1 MPATDAADRRPPGRP
16 RDPAADRAILQAT
29 LELVAQE
36 GEAGLA
42 VERVATR
49 AGVSK
54 ATIYRRWSSMDEV
67 LLAAV
72 EGLAEAIDA
81 PDTGDLRHDLSAI
94 ADSLTHL
101 FAAPDVA
108 RLVATLAA
116 QMASR
121 PELARAVREG
131 FLAGRR
137 RAAADALAREQQ
149 RGGLRDGVDLE
160 VAVDLLAAPF
170 YYRLLLTGDPID
182 ERFAGRVVD
191 AVLAYTAR

>member
-1 MPATDAADRRPPGRP
+1 M
-16 RDPAADRAILQAT
+16 
-29 LELVAQE
+29 AQE

-42 VERVATR
+42 VERVAAR

-54 ATIYRRWSSMDEV
+54 ATIYRRWSSMDGV

-72 EGLAEAIDA
+72 DGLSDAIDT
-81 PDTGDLRHDLSAI
+81 PDTGDLRRDLLAI
-94 ADSLTHL
+94 AGSLTRL
-101 FAAPDVA
+101 FTAPDVA

-121 PELARAVREG
+121 PELARAVRDG
-131 FLAGRR
+131 LLAGRR

-170 YYRLLLTGDPID
+170 YYRLLMTGHPID
-182 ERFAGRVVD
+182 DGFAERIVD
-191 AVLAYTAR
+191 AVLAYATR

>member
-1 MPATDAADRRPPGRP
+1 M
-16 RDPAADRAILQAT
+16 
-29 LELVAQE
+29 AQE
-36 GEAGLA
+36 GETGLA
-42 VERVATR
+42 VERVAAR

-72 EGLAEAIDA
+72 EGLAEAIDT
-81 PDTGDLRHDLSAI
+81 PDTGDLRRDLLAI
-94 ADSLTHL
+94 ADSLTGL
-101 FAAPDVA
+101 FAGPHVA

-121 PELARAVREG
+121 PELARAVRDG

-137 RAAADALAREQQ
+137 RAAADALAREQR

-170 YYRLLLTGDPID
+170 YYRLLMTGDPID
-182 ERFAGRVVD
+182 GSFAERVVD
-191 AVLAYTAR
+191 AVLAYAGG